1 MNIGDRVKVIDQ
13 DITGLI
19 IALHGNKATIEDEDS
34 EYESPDNN
42 LEYRLS
48 ELKEIKNKTYKFSF
62 VQYFECEWEAESEEE
77 AEEFCREHYDLD
89 GYWQVDEVEE
99 I

>member
-48 ELKEIKNKTYKFSF
+48 ELEEIKNKTYKFSF
-62 VQYFECEWEAESEEE
+62 VQYFECEWEAESEED
-77 AEEFCREHYDLD
+77 AENCCREHYDL
-89 GYWQVDEVEE
+89 YENWQVDEVEAV
-99 I
+99 

>member
-19 IALHGNKATIEDEDS
+19 VALHGNKATIEDEDS

-48 ELKEIKNKTYKFSF
+48 ELEEIKNKTYKFSF
-62 VQYFECEWEAESEEE
+62 VQHFECEWEAESEEE
-77 AEEFCREHYDLD
+77 AEEFCREHYDLYD
-89 GYWQVDEVEE
+89 NWQVDEVEAV
-99 I
+99 

>member
-19 IALHGNKATIEDEDS
+19 VALHGNKATIEDEDS

-48 ELKEIKNKTYKFSF
+48 ELEEIKNKTYKFSF
-62 VQYFECEWEAESEEE
+62 VQHFECEWEAESEEE
-77 AEEFCREHYDLD
+77 AEEFCREHYDLY

-99 I
+99 V